1 MKFRTIIIITLAFF
15 LFIPCYVYAN
25 HGAHLVWGKLYYSTS
40 LVPADGVISFT
51 SYITARPSETQTQ
64 SSGGCGYSSGYWY
77 VECGN
82 FPSGW
87 NAGESLRVNFTAT
100 NGEYGSLNYTITEG
114 SDVAPDKYLTAYVPP
129 PPTPPPAPTP
139 KKTPTPVPTPKKTP
153 TPIPTPSTT
162 PSITPTPSVIPT
174 PSVTPSIT
182 PSPTTIPTASPAP
195 TATPTP
201 AATPTPFGYKTPTP
215 PPIDHITIVASM
227 RNSFMEETTT
237 SATVQLGYRAGDNNY
252 WGEEHTLTQSYAFYV
267 SQWNVNSN
275 TGVNWSRESF
285 DDIEIGVLYT
295 SGDGR
300 PEVNQEYLEFWVSE
314 YEYTPTP
321 VGYKTPTPTPVP

>member
-87 NAGESLRVNFTAT
+87 DAGESLRVDFIAT

-114 SDVAPDKYLTAYVPP
+114 SDEAPDKYLTAYV
-129 PPTPPPAPTP
+129 PTPPPAPTP
-139 KKTPTPVPTPKKTP
+139 KKTPTA
-153 TPIPTPSTT
+153 IPTPSTT
-162 PSITPTPSVIPT
+162 PSIIPT
-174 PSVTPSIT
+174 PTSIPTASPPPTATPTASPTPSIT
-182 PSPTTIPTASPAP
+182 PTPS
-195 TATPTP
+195 ATL
-201 AATPTPFGYKTPTP
+201 TPFGYSTPTP
-215 PPIDHITIVASM
+215 PDIDHITIVASM

-237 SATVQLGYRAGDNNY
+237 SATVQLGYRAGDTNY